1 MKKLLPM
8 LLIAISSTPV
18 VADHSAGVVTDSSGK
33 PVLTATGCLLFG
45 SPEPGACDKALG
57 KMHDHDHSSMAS
69 SGDSMSMSDSPVVKE
84 VINLK
89 GVTFKTGS
97 AELNNSSYDRLNS
110 SAQNLK
116 DNSDLKV
123 IVAGHTDNTGD
134 TLNNLNLSQER
145 AEAVRQYLVDQGVDS
160 SRLTAR
166 GYGDTEPT
174 APNDTA
180 AGRAQNRRV
189 ELRVLE

>member
-1 MKKLLPM
+1 MKKLIPM
-8 LLIAISSTPV
+8 LLIAVSSSPAL
-18 VADHSAGVVTDSSGK
+18 ADHAAGVVTDSSGK

-69 SGDSMSMSDSPVVKE
+69 SGDSMDKSDSPAVKE

-97 AELNNSSYDRLNS
+97 AELNSSSYDRLND
-110 SAQNLK
+110 SAQNLN
-116 DNSDLKV
+116 DNPDLNV

-134 TLNNLNLSQER
+134 TLNNLDLSQRR
-145 AEAVRQYLVDQGVDS
+145 AETVRQYLVDQGVDGA
-160 SRLTAR
+160 RLTAR

-189 ELRVLE
+189 ELRILE

>member
-8 LLIAISSTPV
+8 LLIAVSATPAL
-18 VADHSAGVVTDSSGK
+18 ADHSAGVVTDSSGK
-33 PVLTATGCLLFG
+33 PVLTASGCLLFG

-57 KMHDHDHSSMAS
+57 KMHDHSSMAS
-69 SGDSMSMSDSPVVKE
+69 SGDSMAMSDSPVVKE

-97 AELNNSSYDRLNS
+97 AELNSSSYDRLNT
-110 SAQNLK
+110 SAQNL
-116 DNSDLKV
+116 NENPDLKV

-134 TLNNLNLSQER
+134 TLNNLNLSQKR
-145 AEAVRQYLVDQGVDS
+145 AETVRQYLVDQGIDG

-174 APNDTA
+174 ATNDTA